1 MITNLGYKIF
11 FLFGTI
17 NIVGMGIFSLYV
29 GNRHLTYFLS
39 DNSFSVS
46 SFIPETKGRSL
57 EDMDIIFGSI
67 SAEERQANIEK
78 HEKQGGILL
87 GAFL

>member
-1 MITNLGYKIF
+1 MTP
-11 FLFGTI
+11 
-17 NIVGMGIFSLYV
+17 
-29 GNRHLTYFLS
+29 
-39 DNSFSVS
+39 FSVPS
-46 SFIPETKGRSL
+46 LIPETKGRSL

-67 SAEERQANIEK
+67 SAEGRRANIEK